1 MRGKSARDLAAAELR
16 DIALRYLTRRE
27 YGIEE
32 LRRKLLQRGAEPG
45 LAEQLVGDLADADL
59 VSDRRFTEMYVRMRK
74 RLLFGPVKI
83 RGELR
88 SRGISDHLIAEV
100 MPGEQETWFDSASQW
115 ADKRCRGEPDYAE
128 RAKIHRSLMN
138 RGFTHEQAS
147 VALDRIRQQY
157 QDQTI

>member
-1 MRGKSARDLAAAELR
+1 LRGKSARDLTGAEIR

-32 LRRKLLQRGAEPG
+32 LRRKLLQRGAETG
-45 LAEQLVGDLADADL
+45 LTEQVVGDLADADL
-59 VSDRRFTEMYVRMRK
+59 VSDQRFTEMYVRMRK
-74 RLLFGPVKI
+74 RLLFGPLKI

-88 SRGISDHLIAEV
+88 SRGISDHLIAEA
-100 MPGEQETWFDSASQW
+100 MPSEQETWFDSAYQW
-115 ADKRCRGEPDYAE
+115 ADKRCRGELDYAE
-128 RAKIHRSLMN
+128 RAKTHRSLMN

>member
-1 MRGKSARDLAAAELR
+1 LRGKSARDLTGAEIR

-32 LRRKLLQRGAEPG
+32 LRRKLLQRGAETG
-45 LAEQLVGDLADADL
+45 LTEQVVGDLADADL
-59 VSDRRFTEMYVRMRK
+59 VSDQRFTEMYVRMRQ
-74 RLLFGPVKI
+74 RLLFGPLKI

-88 SRGISDHLIAEV
+88 SRGISDLLIAEA

-115 ADKRCRGEPDYAE
+115 AEKRCRGDLEYAE
-128 RAKIHRSLMN
+128 RVKLHRSLMN